1 MHDSGAPPLP
11 PVEKAGNKTILGQ
24 PVPPAVAQSTA
35 PAATQSTPPTSS
47 PPFGGSPPVMSTESQ
62 PIQLPQT
69 PAAAALTE
77 ALGSFDGDAFKSTAR
92 AFFDFNLDKIVT
104 RSLAKVLYA
113 LSWIEAAAV
122 LLIGWYNAVMGMVN
136 GAIGVGLAMVILAPL
151 GAIGVL
157 IVARIVCELMILAV
171 SSHEALQDV
180 RAALK
185 E

>member
-1 MHDSGAPPLP
+1 MHDDGSSTTPELP
-11 PVEKAGNKTILGQ
+11 VGNKTIQGQ
-24 PVPPAVAQSTA
+24 PVPAQVAASTGA
-35 PAATQSTPPTSS
+35 
-47 PPFGGSPPVMSTESQ
+47 PPFGGAPSLASAPPAMGVESQ

-77 ALGSFDGDAFKSTAR
+77 ALGSFDGDAFKSIAR
-92 AFFDFNLDKIVT
+92 AFVDFNLDKIVT

-136 GAIGVGLAMVILAPL
+136 GAIGVGLAMIILAPL

-157 IVARIVCELMILAV
+157 IVARIICELLILAV